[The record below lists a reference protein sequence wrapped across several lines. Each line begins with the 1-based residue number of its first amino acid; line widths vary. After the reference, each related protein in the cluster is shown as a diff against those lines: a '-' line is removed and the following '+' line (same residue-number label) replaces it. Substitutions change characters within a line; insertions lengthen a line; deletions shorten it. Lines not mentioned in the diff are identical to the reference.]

1 MGPACFHTL
10 PQWRVVPIPLLH
22 LNSRVHTS
30 HNVIEYKYKNK
41 KIEYKY
47 NYTEKARC
55 QGLRGWVEYIFD
67 IVNAEFFFRLMGVEH
82 WIKISHF
89 SAYCILRWNWFFLK
103 ITDISI
109 QAAVGVS
116 CKWSQGAAFPS
127 TSIHTLKESKLFW
140 TSVFFFCVSRIF
152 YPHLKRIYTFQEF
165 CFLLFGFLE
174 FSIRTLKESK
184 LFPTAFSFLVRF

>member
-1 MGPACFHTL
+1 MSLST
-10 PQWRVVPIPLLH
+10 
-22 LNSRVHTS
+22 NT
-30 HNVIEYKYKNK
+30 
-41 KIEYKY
+41 KIKRLSTNNTIALKRLDVRAWED
-47 NYTEKARC
+47 
-55 QGLRGWVEYIFD
+55 GWNTFSILS
-67 IVNAEFFFRLMGVEH
+67 IQSFFFRLMGMDH

>member
-1 MGPACFHTL
+1 MG
-10 PQWRVVPIPLLH
+10 
-22 LNSRVHTS
+22 
-30 HNVIEYKYKNK
+30 
-41 KIEYKY
+41 
-47 NYTEKARC
+47 
-55 QGLRGWVEYIFD
+55 
-67 IVNAEFFFRLMGVEH
+67 MEH
-82 WIKISHF
+82 WIKIRHF

-140 TSVFFFCVSRIF
+140 TSVFFFCVSNIF
-152 YPHLKRIYTFQEF
+152 YPHLKRIYSFQDF
-165 CFLLFGFLE
+165 CFFLFGFLE

-184 LFPTAFSFLVRF
+184 LFPTVFFYCVFKILYQHFICISLLIFCLNPFSLEGGRSAPTSHVRYGPF